1 MDDLTFNRELLQA
14 KLLVELMSQS
24 MHNELVLKG
33 GLALR
38 AVLGSV
44 RYTKDID
51 LDAVGGASADRL
63 RGIVRRALDRVLNQ
77 PG

>member
-44 RYTKDID
+44 RYRKT
-51 LDAVGGASADRL
+51 STWT
-63 RGIVRRALDRVLNQ
+63 
-77 PG
+77 P